1 MFDTWSYQSDYPLQL
16 GLLQQVLRHLPNTVY
31 RAKGFIYAAE
41 KPHRRL
47 VLQFVGRRATIAVDQ
62 PWEARKPQTRLVFI
76 AGSGTCKVSA
86 IEQALNACQ
95 IQRNERV

>member
-1 MFDTWSYQSDYPLQL
+1 MFDTWSYESDSPLQL

-31 RAKGFIYAAE
+31 RAKGFVYAAE

-47 VLQFVGRRATIAVDQ
+47 VLQLVGRRATIAVDK
-62 PWEARKPQTRLVFI
+62 PWEEQKLQTRLVFI
-76 AGSGTCKVSA
+76 AGSGTCNVSA

-95 IQRNERV
+95 IERNERV